1 MLVTLI
7 KLFCIV
13 ALVIVCICVWKTAEY
28 FNTLPE
34 NNQYKSLIS
43 WDILVLFFVGVA
55 LVMKLIA
62 V

>member
-1 MLVTLI
+1 M
-7 KLFCIV
+7 
-13 ALVIVCICVWKTAEY
+13 VCICVWKTAEY

-34 NNQYKSLIS
+34 NNQYKSLLS

-55 LVMKLIA
+55 LIMKLIA

>member
-1 MLVTLI
+1 MMLTLI

-13 ALVIVCICVWKTAEY
+13 ALVIVCICIWKTAEY

-34 NNQYKSLIS
+34 GTNYREVLA
-43 WDILVLFFVGVA
+43 WDILVLFFVGIA